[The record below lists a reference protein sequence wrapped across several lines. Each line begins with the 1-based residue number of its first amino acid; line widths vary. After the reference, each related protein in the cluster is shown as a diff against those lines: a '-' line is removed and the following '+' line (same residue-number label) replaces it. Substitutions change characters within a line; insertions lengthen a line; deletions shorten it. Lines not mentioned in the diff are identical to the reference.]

1 MKSLWQLIDLT
12 YPVASMFTGD
22 ITHPNSHTCVYMVS
36 CYSIT
41 AEQKRSVIQV
51 CDTVAGSSFNKGIER
66 VFKDRQIEDLW
77 IPYYC
82 ITTDI
87 TASKMRVHT
96 AGRWPADTSFHN
108 DVNCY

>member
-1 MKSLWQLIDLT
+1 ME
-12 YPVASMFTGD
+12 
-22 ITHPNSHTCVYMVS
+22 S
-36 CYSIT
+36 CYNLT
-41 AEQKRSVIQV
+41 AKQKYSVMLV
-51 CDTVAGSSFNKGIER
+51 CQTVAGSSFNKGIER

-96 AGRWPADTSFHN
+96 AGRWPGDTSFHN
-108 DVNCY
+108 DENYY